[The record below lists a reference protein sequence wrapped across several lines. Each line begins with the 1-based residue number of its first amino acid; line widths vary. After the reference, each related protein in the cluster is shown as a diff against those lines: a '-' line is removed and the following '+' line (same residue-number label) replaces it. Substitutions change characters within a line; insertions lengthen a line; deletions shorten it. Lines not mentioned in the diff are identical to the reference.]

1 MDSSL
6 SDIKKELQHKSK
18 PELLEYCIR
27 LAKFKKE
34 NKELLAFLLFEHD
47 EALFIENIKKNTDNL
62 FGEINFSNVHFIKKS
77 VRKILRM
84 INKNIRFSLSKQV
97 EAELL
102 LHFCNCFVNFSI
114 PTRKSRQL
122 LNIYEGQVKKFNQA
136 LSTLHEDMQY
146 DLKRQSLIPD

>member
-6 SDIKKELQHKSK
+6 SDIKKELQHKNNT
-18 PELLEYCIR
+18 ELLEFCIR

-34 NKELLAFLLFEHD
+34 NKELLAFLIFEPD
-47 EALFIENIKKNTDNL
+47 EALFIENIKKNTDIL
-62 FGEINFSNVHFIKKS
+62 FEEINFSNVHFIKKS

-84 INKNIRFSLSKQV
+84 INKNIRFALSKQV

-102 LHFCNCFVNFSI
+102 LHFCNCFVTFSI

-136 LSTLHEDMQY
+136 LSALHEDMQY

>member
-18 PELLEYCIR
+18 PELLEHCIR

-34 NKELLAFLLFEHD
+34 NKELLAFLLFEPD

-62 FGEINFSNVHFIKKS
+62 FEEINFSNVHFIKKG

-84 INKNIRFSLSKQV
+84 INKNIRFALSKQV

-102 LHFCNCFVNFSI
+102 LHFCNCFVTFSI

-136 LSTLHEDMQY
+136 LSALHEDMQY

>member
-1 MDSSL
+1 MEASL
-6 SDIKKELQHKSK
+6 SDIKKELQQQNKA
-18 PELLEYCIR
+18 ELLVLCIR

-34 NKELLAFLLFEHD
+34 NKELLAYLLFEPD
-47 EALFIENIKKNTDNL
+47 DQVYIEKIKKNTDIL
-62 FGEINFSNVHFIKKS
+62 FKEINFSNAYFIKKS

-84 INKNIRFSLSKQV
+84 INKHIRFAVSKQV

-102 LHFCNCFVNFSI
+102 LHFCNCFVTFSI

-122 LNIYEGQVKKFNQA
+122 LNIYEGQVKKYNQA

-146 DLKRQSLIPD
+146 DLNRQSLIPE

>member
-6 SDIKKELQHKSK
+6 SDIKKELQHKNNT
-18 PELLEYCIR
+18 ELLEFCIR

-34 NKELLAFLLFEHD
+34 NKELLAFLIFEPD
-47 EALFIENIKKNTDNL
+47 EALFIENIKKNTDIL
-62 FGEINFSNVHFIKKS
+62 FDEINFSNVHFIKKS

-84 INKNIRFSLSKQV
+84 INKNIRFALSKQV

-102 LHFCNCFVNFSI
+102 LHFCNCFVTFSI

-136 LSTLHEDMQY
+136 LSALHEDMQY

>member
-1 MDSSL
+1 MEASL
-6 SDIKKELQHKSK
+6 SDIKKELHQQSK
-18 PELLEYCIR
+18 AELLDHCIR

-34 NKELLAFLLFEHD
+34 NKELLAYLLFEPD
-47 EALFIENIKKNTDNL
+47 EQVYIEKIKKNTDEL
-62 FGEINFSNVHFIKKS
+62 FEDINFSSAYFIKKS

-84 INKNIRFSLSKQV
+84 INKHIRFALSKQV

-102 LHFCNCFVNFSI
+102 LHFCNCFVTFSI

-122 LNIYEGQVKKFNQA
+122 LNIYEGQVKKYKQA

-146 DLKRQSLIPD
+146 DLNRQSLIPE

>member
-1 MDSSL
+1 MEASL
-6 SDIKKELQHKSK
+6 SDIKKELQEQNKAD
-18 PELLEYCIR
+18 LLVLCIR

-34 NKELLAFLLFEHD
+34 NKELLAYLLFEPD
-47 EALFIENIKKNTDNL
+47 EQVYIEKIKKNTDM
-62 FGEINFSNVHFIKKS
+62 FFEEINFSNAYFIKKS

-84 INKNIRFSLSKQV
+84 INKHIRFATSKQV

-102 LHFCNCFVNFSI
+102 LHFCNCFVTFSI

-122 LNIYEGQVKKFNQA
+122 LNIYEGQVKKYKLA

-146 DLKRQSLIPD
+146 DLNRQSLIPE

>member
-18 PELLEYCIR
+18 PELLEHCIR

-34 NKELLAFLLFEHD
+34 NKELLAFLLFEPD
-47 EALFIENIKKNTDNL
+47 EATFIENIKKNTDNL
-62 FGEINFSNVHFIKKS
+62 FEEINFSNVHFIKKS

-84 INKNIRFSLSKQV
+84 INKNIRFALSKQV

-102 LHFCNCFVNFSI
+102 LHFCNCFVTFSI